1 MRNAA
6 ARCAMLPHEAQCCS
20 RKNRVVARRATLL
33 NKEQQRGLKS
43 NSTTTL
49 CIAKTATAQCTMQP
63 QCSDATRNAVAHY
76 GLRKNDG
83 QHRTAMATST
93 STKCQGRGR
102 HQATAAPSPQTKKNF
117 IKPGYFLYFQL
128 LLVFPFPES
137 LRLFRVDYATMH
149 HGG

>member
-1 MRNAA
+1 M
-6 ARCAMLPHEAQCCS
+6 ARCATLPHEAQCCS

-49 CIAKTATAQCTMQP
+49 CIAKTATAQRTMQL
-63 QCSDATRNAVAHY
+63 QRSDATRNAVAHY

-102 HQATAAPSPQTKKNF
+102 HQATAAPPPKQKRISLNRVIF
-117 IKPGYFLYFQL
+117 CIFNCYWF
-128 LLVFPFPES
+128 FPFPK
-137 LRLFRVDYATMH
+137 V
-149 HGG
+149 